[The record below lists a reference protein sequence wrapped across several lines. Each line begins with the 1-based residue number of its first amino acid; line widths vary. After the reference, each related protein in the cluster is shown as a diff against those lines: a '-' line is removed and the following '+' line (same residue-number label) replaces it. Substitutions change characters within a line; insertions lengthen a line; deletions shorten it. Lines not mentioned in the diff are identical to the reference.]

1 MTQFSTGL
9 IYSDYIGIINETNW
23 FSPFGNHSFGTQVS
37 HFDLTKKSNNL
48 NKKDTKKGVGL
59 VNYLYSKPKWNWQ
72 LELQGGQFWNGDKG
86 IKTTSHHW
94 LGDTKIS
101 ASYLNSTPKNN
112 GKREQF
118 LTLNMSIPLTPWQ
131 DMKPGYLKI
140 RGIDQFSYGLQTRIQ
155 ENHNILNNG
164 LGGSNLLQHNL
175 TREYQGQGRLT
186 SSYFY
191 SNINKLRNSYLT
203 YINI

>member
-1 MTQFSTGL
+1 
-9 IYSDYIGIINETNW
+9 
-23 FSPFGNHSFGTQVS
+23 
-37 HFDLTKKSNNL
+37 
-48 NKKDTKKGVGL
+48 
-59 VNYLYSKPKWNWQ
+59 
-72 LELQGGQFWNGDKG
+72 
-86 IKTTSHHW
+86 
-94 LGDTKIS
+94 
-101 ASYLNSTPKNN
+101 
-112 GKREQF
+112 
-118 LTLNMSIPLTPWQ
+118 MSIPLTPWQ
-131 DMKPGYLKI
+131 DMKPGYLQI